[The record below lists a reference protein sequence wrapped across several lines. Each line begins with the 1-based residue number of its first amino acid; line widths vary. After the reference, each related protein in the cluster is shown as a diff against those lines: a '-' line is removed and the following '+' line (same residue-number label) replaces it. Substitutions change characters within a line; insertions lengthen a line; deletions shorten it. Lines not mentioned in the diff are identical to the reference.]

1 MSQAVI
7 IEAPV
12 KNVLNRAGWQ
22 FVGRRRANKIARL
35 QELLDHIYVD
45 SRRKSLVQ
53 ALEEAR
59 EIASEL

>member
-12 KNVLNRAGWQ
+12 KNVLNNAGWR
-22 FVGRRRANKIARL
+22 FVGRRRDRKVQRL
-35 QELLDHIYVD
+35 QELLDSIYVD
-45 SRRKSLVQ
+45 SRRKSLVK

-59 EIASEL
+59 QIASEL